1 MKTQKKLRLL
11 VDYSCHE
18 IIPKEFKKYDMEEF
32 YFGVKEF
39 ITIVMPNEIGS
50 SMETLESVDAELEGD
65 KNNWYSQTGILL
77 FFNKEPLNW
86 YSNKQ
91 DTVDSSTF
99 GS

>member
-18 IIPKEFKKYDMEEF
+18 IIPKEFKKYDTEEF

-77 FFNKEPLNW
+77 FLNKEPLNW
-86 YSNKQ
+86 YSNQQ
-91 DTVDSSTF
+91 DTVDSSTV

>member
-1 MKTQKKLRLL
+1 
-11 VDYSCHE
+11 
-18 IIPKEFKKYDMEEF
+18 
-32 YFGVKEF
+32 
-39 ITIVMPNEIGS
+39 
-50 SMETLESVDAELEGD
+50 METLESVDAELEGD